1 MISKELL
8 DKFKKLYLEQFNIT
22 LTEEEATGMATDLV
36 NLMKVILKPEPKP
49 HSETTR
55 SSIVERGD
63 CETFKTQLYQ

>member
-49 HSETTR
+49 NSETTK
-55 SSIVERGD
+55 SSIVENED